1 MAVGI
6 RPSKRPYG
14 HAKRGVAF
22 EGSSMRR
29 GSEWARR
36 IARSEQSESVEVV
49 TLLEILGHSGHDR
62 ISLLKVDIEGSEIE
76 LFGSGSEDWIDR
88 VDNLVIELHGDVA
101 KDVFYSAIEGRGY
114 FITHCDEL
122 TVCRSPR

>member
-1 MAVGI
+1 
-6 RPSKRPYG
+6 
-14 HAKRGVAF
+14 
-22 EGSSMRR
+22 MRR